1 MRRGI
6 LVLCVLGMPHA
17 LSAQGATDLF
27 RVELRE
33 ADGRISAGRV
43 TRLTNRAGY
52 DNQPHVLPGGT
63 AVLYTSIDSTGQA
76 DIFRMDLATGQSR
89 NITRSAPESEYS
101 ATLMPDGDRFSAV
114 RVEADSVQRL
124 WSFDLDGTDPRVVLA
139 SVRPVGYHAWVDA
152 DRLALFVL
160 GDPATLQIADVR
172 SGNARIVAERIGRSL
187 HRIPGRTAVSFV
199 QREGDAPGW
208 INVYDPTTATI
219 EPLIAAVDE
228 NEYHAWLPSG
238 ILISAR
244 GSTLLQWNA
253 DHDEG
258 WVEIADLSAAGV
270 TSISRIATS
279 LDGQFLVLVA
289 AHQ

>member
-279 LDGQFLVLVA
+279 PDGQFLVLVA